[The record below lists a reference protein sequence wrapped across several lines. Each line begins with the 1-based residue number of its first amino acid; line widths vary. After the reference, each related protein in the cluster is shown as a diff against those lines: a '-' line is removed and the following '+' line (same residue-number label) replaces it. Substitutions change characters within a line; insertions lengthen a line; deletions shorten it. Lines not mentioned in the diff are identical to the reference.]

1 MRRTESKSS
10 TVCCWLC
17 LLVCAGSVL
26 ILVLLTIVLQVSSEA
41 TLLQSATSA
50 LEECWPTSWP
60 ESQHVFILLFQIYET
75 SVNHTIS
82 IYTTV
87 SKTKRIHQE
96 REIKLFSLFVWHV
109 FFMKISVYLWIL
121 KVKFNFKT
129 GTLRDNL
136 ANIETYFKN
145 IFIFKSFDT
154 EPRSVHWSKKKI
166 KLKKKFFF

>member
-1 MRRTESKSS
+1 M
-10 TVCCWLC
+10 
-17 LLVCAGSVL
+17 
-26 ILVLLTIVLQVSSEA
+26 
-41 TLLQSATSA
+41 
-50 LEECWPTSWP
+50 
-60 ESQHVFILLFQIYET
+60 
-75 SVNHTIS
+75 
-82 IYTTV
+82 

-154 EPRSVHWSKKKI
+154 EPRSVH
-166 KLKKKFFF
+166 